1 MSHLGR
7 NEGDLIGVGAYQVSE
22 DKDKREVEDEE
33 EGIKDESTK
42 SISDTGLNVLHSA
55 PDATAATTTPPGTVS
70 PKSIFTRKNKQLFS
84 SSSKSPISALTS
96 SPTSNSN
103 SNVTSDS
110 TSTAASPYFIPS
122 LEYTKKEER
131 EVIRILDTRLFPWI
145 LLTTF
150 VLNMDRT
157 NNSNA
162 ISDNLPEDLGFDI
175 DVVNTATAIYSVLF
189 SVACLSGAV
198 VAKVAGPSRWI
209 PILMFSWGL
218 VTLAHALIENKAGY
232 LTVIA
237 ITEGGVIPATLVYLG
252 GFYKS
257 TELATRLA
265 WFWGIQVKHCC
276 SIVSAISGLMASGLL
291 QLRGIH
297 GLFGWKWL
305 FIVDGIITVVVA
317 VLTWFYLPVHA
328 SRTKGGI
335 RGFKP
340 WFDERQVQIAVT
352 RVIRDDPAKKVY
364 ESTVTWTDVKDSVTD
379 LGLWG
384 HLILTSI
391 GLTPTTPL
399 STYLPTVIKSF
410 NFNVFVANALTA
422 PPYLLTCITSVIMIW
437 HSDRTRERGL
447 HGAFGAAWQ
456 LVGWILLRALPSD
469 TSKGVKYI
477 AACVVQ
483 SWPYTHPLNIAWMSE
498 NTGSV
503 GKRTIASGAVI
514 GFANI
519 YGTWGSQIY
528 RADDSP
534 DFRRGNT
541 INIVFA
547 GVATLLWIIQ
557 KLYYKYRNAKNAKRW
572 ASLSESEREQELLE
586 AESKGNRSVTFRFTT

>member
-1 MSHLGR
+1 MPSVSVLSTATIDVDDVKDGSAKLSP
-7 NEGDLIGVGAYQVSE
+7 ESVFASEAIAAAGGVGQEE
-22 DKDKREVEDEE
+22 DNPFFV
-33 EGIKDESTK
+33 
-42 SISDTGLNVLHSA
+42 
-55 PDATAATTTPPGTVS
+55 PD
-70 PKSIFTRKNKQLFS
+70 
-84 SSSKSPISALTS
+84 
-96 SPTSNSN
+96 
-103 SNVTSDS
+103 
-110 TSTAASPYFIPS
+110 
-122 LEYTKKEER
+122 LEYTKAEEAA
-131 EVIRILDTRLFPWI
+131 VIRILDTRLFPWI

-162 ISDNLPEDLGFDI
+162 ISDNLPEDLGFNI
-175 DVVNTATAIYSVLF
+175 DVVNTATALYSVIF
-189 SVACLSGAV
+189 SIACLSGAV
-198 VAKVAGPSRWI
+198 VAKIAGPSRWI

-218 VTLAHALIENKAGY
+218 VTLAHALIKDQAGY

-237 ITEGGVIPATLVYLG
+237 LTEGGVIPATLLYLG

-265 WFWGIQVKHCC
+265 WFWGVQ
-276 SIVSAISGLMASGLL
+276 SIASAVSGLMASGLL
-291 QLRGIH
+291 QLRGVA

-305 FIVDGIITVVVA
+305 FLIDGLITVVVA
-317 VLTWFYLPVHA
+317 VLTWFYLPRSA

-340 WFDERQVQIAVT
+340 WFNERQVRIAVT
-352 RVIRDDPAKKVY
+352 RVIRDDPAKRVY

-384 HLILTSI
+384 HMIITAV
-391 GLTPTTPL
+391 GLTPTQPL

-422 PPYLLTCITSVIMIW
+422 PPYVLSCITSVAVIW
-437 HSDRTRERGL
+437 HSDRYRERGF
-447 HGAFGAAWQ
+447 HGTFAASWQ
-456 LVGWILLRALPSD
+456 LVGWILLRCLPD
-469 TSKGVKYI
+469 TTSKGVRYF
-477 AACVVQ
+477 AACIVV
-483 SWPYTHPLNIAWMSE
+483 SWPSTHPLNIAWMSE

-503 GKRTIASGAVI
+503 GKRTIASGAII

-534 DFRRGNT
+534 YFKRGN
-541 INIVFA
+541 IVNIVFA
-547 GVATLLWIIQ
+547 GTAVLLWIAQ
-557 KLYYKYRNAKNAKRW
+557 KSYYKYRNARNAKRL
-572 ASLSESEREQELLE
+572 AELSDAERELEELD
-586 AESKGNRSVTFRFTT
+586 AERKGNRSVTFRFTT

>member
-1 MSHLGR
+1 MATDAVL
-7 NEGDLIGVGAYQVSE
+7 
-22 DKDKREVEDEE
+22 
-33 EGIKDESTK
+33 ST
-42 SISDTGLNVLHSA
+42 HSA
-55 PDATAATTTPPGTVS
+55 
-70 PKSIFTRKNKQLFS
+70 
-84 SSSKSPISALTS
+84 
-96 SPTSNSN
+96 TSNADVEAKEKDIKLS
-103 SNVTSDS
+103 SDVVHVDQVHS
-110 TSTAASPYFIPS
+110 IPEGHGQDEDNPFFVHD
-122 LEYTKKEER
+122 LEYSKAEEAS
-131 EVIRILDTRLFPWI
+131 VIRILDTRLFPWI

-162 ISDNLPEDLGFDI
+162 ISDDLPADLGFNI

-189 SVACLSGAV
+189 SVSCLSGAV
-198 VAKVAGPSRWI
+198 VAKIAGPSRWI

-218 VTLAHALIENKAGY
+218 VTLAHALIKDKAGY
-232 LTVIA
+232 LSVIA
-237 ITEGGVIPATLVYLG
+237 ITEGGVIPATLLYLG

-265 WFWGIQVKHCC
+265 WFWGVQNIA
-276 SIVSAISGLMASGLL
+276 SAVSGLMASGLL
-291 QLRGIH
+291 QLQGIG

-305 FIVDGIITVVVA
+305 FLVDGIITVVVA
-317 VLTWFYLPVHA
+317 VLTWFYLPRSA
-328 SRTKGGI
+328 SRTKGGL

-340 WFDERQVQIAVT
+340 WFDERQVRIAVT
-352 RVIRDDPAKKVY
+352 RVVRDDPAKRIY
-364 ESTVTWTDVKDSVTD
+364 ESTVTWADVKDSITD

-384 HLILTSI
+384 HLILTAI

-422 PPYLLTCITSVIMIW
+422 PPYILTCITSVAVIW
-437 HSDRTRERGL
+437 HSDRSGERGL

-456 LVGWILLRALPSD
+456 LVGWILLRSLPD
-469 TSKGVKYI
+469 GTSRGVKYF

-519 YGTWGSQIY
+519 YGTWASQIY

-534 DFRRGNT
+534 NFRRGNT

-547 GVATLLWIIQ
+547 GTATVLWIVQ
-557 KLYYKYRNAKNAKRW
+557 KLYYKYRNEKNARRF
-572 ASLSESEREQELLE
+572 AALSDADREREDLE
-586 AESKGNRSVTFRFTT
+586 AEQKGNRSMTFRFTT